1 MAGVGQADGE
11 AEKHLNGELPPEPE
25 DRDGAA
31 GPGAEDGAKK
41 KRKKKK
47 KGKVGPAGRGRPP
60 AGRVLRAGGT
70 RGLAAGGAG
79 GRRSRCGCWAPGTD
93 GEGEERRV
101 RGCLV
106 ASRALRGK
114 ASAWCWE
121 SRPRDGQEMDKEMEG
136 ALDDVAKQLDKQVL
150 EEKDKDDDDED
161 GEGEGDGAAG
171 KKKKKKKKK
180 KGPKVQTDPPSIPI
194 CDLFPSNIY
203 PKGEECQYPPTQ
215 DGRTA
220 AWRIT
225 SEEKKALDQ
234 ASEEIWN
241 DFREA
246 AEAHRQ
252 VRKYVMSWI
261 KPGMTMIEICEK
273 LEDCSRKLI
282 KENGLNAG
290 LAFPTGCS
298 LNNCA
303 AHYTPNAGD
312 PTVLHYDDIC
322 KIDFGTHISGRI
334 IDCAFTVTFNP
345 KYDRLLE
352 AVKDATNTG
361 IKCAGI
367 DVRLCDVGEAIQ
379 EVMESYEVEIDGK
392 TYQVK
397 PIRNLNGHSIGP
409 YRIHAGKTVPIV
421 KGGEA
426 TRMEEGEVY
435 AIETFGSTGKGVV
448 HDDMECSHY
457 MKNFDVGHVPIR
469 LPRAKHLLNVINEN
483 FGTLAFCRRWL
494 DRLGESKYL
503 MALKNLCDLGI
514 VDPYPPLCDI
524 KGSYTAQFE
533 HTILLRPTCKEVVS
547 RGDDY

>member
-1 MAGVGQADGE
+1 MADVVQE
-11 AEKHLNGELPPEPE
+11 QVPEQKLEEETVLNG
-25 DRDGAA
+25 D
-31 GPGAEDGAKK
+31 AEEKEEVA
-41 KRKKKK
+41 KKKK
-47 KGKVGPAGRGRPP
+47 KKKKKKSV
-60 AGRVLRAGGT
+60 
-70 RGLAAGGAG
+70 
-79 GRRSRCGCWAPGTD
+79 APGKS
-93 GEGEERRV
+93 
-101 RGCLV
+101 C
-106 ASRALRGK
+106 
-114 ASAWCWE
+114 
-121 SRPRDGQEMDKEMEG
+121 GQATAGTE
-136 ALDDVAKQLDKQVL
+136 A
-150 EEKDKDDDDED
+150 
-161 GEGEGDGAAG
+161 EGDGVAEVTQQLEKQALEDKEKEEDMEDDGDEGENSAG

-180 KGPKVQTDPPSIPI
+180 KGPKVQTDPPSVPI
-194 CDLFPSNIY
+194 CELYPSGVFPI
-203 PKGEECQYPPTQ
+203 GQECEYPPLQ

-220 AWRIT
+220 AWRT
-225 SEEKKALDQ
+225 TNEEKRVLDKAN
-234 ASEEIWN
+234 EEVWS
-241 DFREA
+241 DFRQA

-252 VRKYVMSWI
+252 VRQHVRSFI
-261 KPGMTMIEICEK
+261 KPGMTMIDICER
-273 LEDCSRKLI
+273 LENCSRKLI
-282 KENGLNAG
+282 KENGLSAG

-312 PTVLHYDDIC
+312 PTVLQYDDVC
-322 KIDFGTHISGRI
+322 KIDFGTHINGRI

-345 KYDRLLE
+345 KYDKLLE
-352 AVKDATNTG
+352 AVRDATNTG

-367 DVRLCDVGEAIQ
+367 DVRLCDVGERIQ

-397 PIRNLNGHSIGP
+397 PIRNLNGHSIGQ

-514 VDPYPPLCDI
+514 VDPYPPLCDT

>member
-1 MAGVGQADGE
+1 MAGVEAAQAAA
-11 AEKHLNGELPPEPE
+11 AERHLNGELEP
-25 DRDGAA
+25 DDKDDGAA
-31 GPGAEDGAKK
+31 ATAEETAKK
-41 KRKKKK
+41 KCRKKK
-47 KGKVGPAGRGRPP
+47 KGKAGT
-60 AGRVLRAGGT
+60 AG
-70 RGLAAGGAG
+70 
-79 GRRSRCGCWAPGTD
+79 
-93 GEGEERRV
+93 
-101 RGCLV
+101 
-106 ASRALRGK
+106 
-114 ASAWCWE
+114 
-121 SRPRDGQEMDKEMEG
+121 QQEMEG
-136 ALDDVAKQLDKQVL
+136 ESGTSINEVVKQLEKQALEDK
-150 EEKDKDDDDED
+150 EKEDDDED
-161 GEGEGDGAAG
+161 GDGDGDGAAG

-180 KGPKVQTDPPSIPI
+180 KGPKGQECEYPS
-194 CDLFPSNIY
+194 
-203 PKGEECQYPPTQ
+203 TQ

-220 AWRIT
+220 AWRST
-225 SEEKKALDQ
+225 NEEKKALDQ

-273 LEDCSRKLI
+273 LEDCSHKLI

-312 PTVLHYDDIC
+312 PTVLQYDDIC

-345 KYDRLLE
+345 KYDTLLK

-397 PIRNLNGHSIGP
+397 PIRNLNGPLLPLPLHTSRPAAPPPFSASG
-409 YRIHAGKTVPIV
+409 RRRRCCCCFCCGA
-421 KGGEA
+421 EA
-426 TRMEEGEVY
+426 EAE
-435 AIETFGSTGKGVV
+435 
-448 HDDMECSHY
+448 
-457 MKNFDVGHVPIR
+457 
-469 LPRAKHLLNVINEN
+469 
-483 FGTLAFCRRWL
+483 
-494 DRLGESKYL
+494 
-503 MALKNLCDLGI
+503 
-514 VDPYPPLCDI
+514 
-524 KGSYTAQFE
+524 
-533 HTILLRPTCKEVVS
+533 
-547 RGDDY
+547 

>member
-1 MAGVGQADGE
+1 MAGVGR
-11 AEKHLNGELPPEPE
+11 AEEREQHLNGELPPEPE
-25 DRDGAA
+25 DMDGAA
-31 GPGAEDGAKK
+31 GLGAEDGAKK

-47 KGKVGPAGRGRPP
+47 KGRAGPA
-60 AGRVLRAGGT
+60 
-70 RGLAAGGAG
+70 
-79 GRRSRCGCWAPGTD
+79 
-93 GEGEERRV
+93 
-101 RGCLV
+101 
-106 ASRALRGK
+106 
-114 ASAWCWE
+114 
-121 SRPRDGQEMDKEMEG
+121 
-136 ALDDVAKQLDKQVL
+136 
-150 EEKDKDDDDED
+150 D
-161 GEGEGDGAAG
+161 GEGEGDGASG

-194 CDLFPSNIY
+194 CDLFPSNVF
-203 PKGEECQYPPTQ
+203 PKGEECEYPPTQ

-312 PTVLHYDDIC
+312 PTVLQYNDIC

-345 KYDRLLE
+345 KYDRLLQ

-361 IKCAGI
+361 IKGLPF
-367 DVRLCDVGEAIQ
+367 VRKLP
-379 EVMESYEVEIDGK
+379 VMLMFSSK
-392 TYQVK
+392 VK